1 MANIKTAYAGV
12 SALSI
17 TLTSLASYAS
27 QQSAAVVNTT
37 NLYLD
42 YQLTGQIGM
51 GAAAP
56 SGDIHLLLYGSD
68 GTYTSSPAGL
78 TNAAI
83 TVPGIN
89 NLGGLTPGQF
99 VPGTDLIYFGRVNC
113 IGLAAAAEAMFAFS
127 GIANAFGLA

>member
-78 TNAAI
+78 VVALA
-83 TVPGIN
+83 VAVGVVVA
-89 NLGGLTPGQF
+89 LVVVLL
-99 VPGTDLIYFGRVNC
+99 VGTERL
-113 IGLAAAAEAMFAFS
+113 
-127 GIANAFGLA
+127 